1 MSKTR
6 FLVIAVLVLVALN
19 VATLVTVVLLRPSG
33 PPRGMKMRT
42 EPRTVIIEKLTL
54 DPQQVALYDG
64 LVRQHRVAIREK
76 ESSLNQCKMALYQL
90 LISDDSSRRD
100 SLTRRIGAIH
110 EEIAAIHYAHFTEL
124 KKLCRE
130 EQLPAFEALTSE
142 LAQLFAAPS
151 PPPPSR

>member
-42 EPRTVIIEKLTL
+42 EPRTVIIEKLAL

-76 ESSLNQCKMALYQL
+76 EGALSQCEMALYQL
-90 LISDDSSRRD
+90 LKVDDPSRRD
-100 SLTRRIGAIH
+100 SLTRRIGDIH
-110 EEIAAIHYAHFTEL
+110 EEIAEVHYAHFAEL

-130 EQLPAFEALTSE
+130 EQLPAFEALATNLS
-142 LAQLFAAPS
+142 QLFAAPS
-151 PPPPSR
+151 PPPPPR